1 MLSVKMPNGKVIQCD
16 PRHFD
21 EVIKVQH
28 KGAEIVQ
35 ENTTKE
41 VVAEAPIQ
49 EDVAVSIS
57 SMTKGELE
65 VYTLEKYGVDL
76 DKRKSLKN
84 LVAQVEELGG

>member
-1 MLSVKMPNGKVIQCD
+1 MPSVKMPNGSVIQCTTD
-16 PRHFD
+16 HFYN
-21 EVIKVQH
+21 VISVQH

-35 ENTTKE
+35 DKTPQE

-65 VYTLEKYGVDL
+65 AYTFEKYGVDL
-76 DKRKSLKN
+76 DKRKSLSK